1 MKLKYIK
8 INGYK
13 NLDFKITFPDDG
25 VAVLIGNNGS
35 GKSNV
40 LEAISL
46 VFGYYYDNSLIDKP
60 NFDYVIRYEKD
71 GQNITLTQNTEQ
83 IDISKLPEKIIC
95 YYSGEEARLWND
107 IYKKFYEKE
116 NQKYID
122 KKNTASPKIPELLF
136 VNKYYWKIA
145 FILLSL
151 NNRLFDY
158 DISNSKYLIQKNK
171 KNIKTWK
178 QNIKEKEIDKK
189 NLILEFVDNLPENNS
204 ISKLSEI
211 ENNLDELFLKF
222 YFSYMPKNDK
232 LIEDIKI
239 DNIKKDNINLNFQDF
254 SEGEKRLILYKFII
268 EFLAT
273 QDILLLFD
281 EIDNN
286 IHPANKK
293 QFLNMLNENFNDEME
308 KSVIFST
315 HSPTFTTLLN
325 EKSLF
330 MMDNGSIISES
341 QKEIIKKLTENK
353 WSYFEINEIL
363 TTNEDIVLVEGEID
377 RLYLEETLKIFKNNG
392 EFRDLNLKFIPTGGA
407 DNNMEF
413 FIENLTLKEGQKL
426 FVLLDNDES
435 GRKSK
440 NKLSRKFNDR
450 KNNVIILTLPRPSI
464 NFNENEWEIEDFFDK
479 RVIKK
484 IAKENYKKQIHNNL
498 NSFPK
503 LNDKK
508 VTKVSIKR
516 NLKEEFK
523 KFIKHGNSLIKMNY
537 ISKFKNIFK
546 TIEKIKNETK

>member
-71 GQNITLTQNTEQ
+71 GQSIALTNKIEQ
-83 IDISKLPEKIIC
+83 INKTLLPDKVIC

-107 IYKKFYEKE
+107 IYRKFYEKE

-122 KKNTASPKIPELLF
+122 NIGYPQLPDLLF
-136 VNKYYWKIA
+136 LNKYFWKIA

-151 NNRLFDY
+151 NSQLFDDY
-158 DISNSKYLIQKNK
+158 DISNSEYIIQKNEE
-171 KNIKTWK
+171 NIKRWK
-178 QNIKEKEIDKK
+178 KRSRDEI
-189 NLILEFVDNLPENNS
+189 NLILEFADNIPENNGLL
-204 ISKLSEI
+204 KFLEI
-211 ENNLDELFLKF
+211 ESNLDELFLKF

-268 EFLAT
+268 EILAT
-273 QDILLLFD
+273 QDTLLLFD

-293 QFLNMLNENFNDEME
+293 QFLNILNENFNNEME

-315 HSPTFTTLLN
+315 HSPTLTTLFK
-325 EKSLF
+325 EKNLF
-330 MMDNGSIISES
+330 MIDRGSIISEN
-341 QKEIIKKLTENK
+341 QKEIIKKLTESK

-363 TTNEDIVLVEGEID
+363 TTNEDIVLVEGKAD
-377 RLYLEETLKIFKNNG
+377 RLYLEETLKIFKNYG
-392 EFRDLNLKFIPTGGA
+392 EFKNLNLKFIPTGGA

-426 FVLLDNDES
+426 FVLLDNDKA
-435 GRKSK
+435 GKKSYD
-440 NKLSRKFNDR
+440 KLVNKFND
-450 KNNVIILTLPRPSI
+450 KNNVKIMNLPKPTIDFR
-464 NFNENEWEIEDFFDK
+464 EDKWEIEDFFDK
-479 RVIKK
+479 RIIRK
-484 IAKENYKKQIHNNL
+484 IAQQAYKEQIQNNL

-503 LNDKK
+503 LGENSISKK
-508 VTKVSIKR
+508 SIKR
-516 NLKEEFK
+516 KLQDEFN
-523 KFIKHGNSLIKMNY
+523 KFIKGENSLIRLIY
-537 ISKFKNIFK
+537 ISKFKHIFRK
-546 TIEKIKNETK
+546 LENEIT